1 MYVLSVNMIG
11 FVLSVSLVS
20 MLTLALIFPV
30 VFMILFVMTI
40 ILLPLTIP
48 GPIAFMILLGYFITM
63 LH

>member
-48 GPIAFMILLGYFITM
+48 GPIAFRILLGYFITM